1 MPVNYRDSFTG
12 GRVWQPRMYPQLYH
26 PSNIVGKAEI
36 NLSVILG
43 AHGTPG
49 VAGASAG
56 NIVGG
61 LALWDKL

>member
-1 MPVNYRDSFTG
+1 
-12 GRVWQPRMYPQLYH
+12 MYPQLYH